1 MACAMPS
8 IVRSGFNS
16 VRLMT
21 RERTDATPLLS
32 SFVFDGV
39 RYLPRFA
46 MSTFTSSVPLWNEQP
61 LWL

>member
-1 MACAMPS
+1 MPS
-8 IVRSGFNS
+8 VVRSGFNS
-16 VRLMT
+16 VRLIT

-61 LWL
+61 AWE